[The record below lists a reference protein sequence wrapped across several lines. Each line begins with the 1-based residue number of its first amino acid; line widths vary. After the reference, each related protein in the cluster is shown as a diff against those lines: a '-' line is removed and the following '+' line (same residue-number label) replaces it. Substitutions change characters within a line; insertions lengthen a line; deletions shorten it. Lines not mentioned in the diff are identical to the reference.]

1 MELFE
6 WGNNPWGQE
15 ILVRISMDIL
25 YLCFWGGIAFILF
38 HLVYAAVWLPKL
50 ARASAGGGSES
61 SAPAAVAGVP
71 EKVTRH
77 TLAAR
82 CFHWVMAASMLALM
96 ITGFF
101 PLIGL
106 SFGSWLTIHWV
117 AGVLLT
123 VSVFYHIVHATFFLD
138 F

>member
-15 ILVRISMDIL
+15 ILIRISMDIL
-25 YLCFWGGIAFILF
+25 YLCFWAGVAFILF
-38 HLVYAAVWLPKL
+38 HLVYAAVCVPKL
-50 ARASAGGGSES
+50 ARASAAGGSES
-61 SAPAAVAGVP
+61 SGAPAAAAGVP
-71 EKVTRH
+71 EKITRH

-106 SFGSWLTIHWV
+106 SFGS
-117 AGVLLT
+117 
-123 VSVFYHIVHATFFLD
+123 
-138 F
+138 